1 MDFAALRQQRLAL
14 RDGLVRRATQLAAAG
29 PDPVCDAVLAALGGN
44 QVDGAALDTQGLS
57 SAGAAGPQG
66 ERPGPGSQAQEDA
79 LAAMVSVVASFL
91 VPLCSGFEAE
101 DSAAL
106 HKRLA
111 ASPHGQQY
119 AQLGGQHALLAAL
132 RRLAE
137 VGAVEVEEF
146 SQRGEVRAMLLHLDA
161 ARLVAEAATGTA
173 APTQVDGRQPVE
185 ARGKGDGE
193 RRRKQGASRGG
204 GEGKEQDLEALL
216 SAPTF
221 KERQARAEGAEL
233 AALLN
238 RPTAKEAAAA
248 ERFRSVGGSAVKEYC
263 PKLTRDACRRSRG
276 GGTACGGLHF
286 VRLML
291 AHTDLSLG
299 DCSFLDTCRHM
310 RTCKYVHY
318 AMDPADD
325 QGAGGGGGGKDGG
338 APAGGEPAPG
348 ALRPLAGIPDA
359 LQASPEAQWINCDV
373 RSFDLGVLGQFGVV
387 MADPPWDIHMDLP
400 YGTMADDEMR
410 RMPVGCL
417 QPDGGVLFLWVTGRA
432 MELGRECLGLWGY
445 RQVQELVWVK
455 SNQLQRLIRT
465 GRTGHWLNHSKEHCL
480 VGVKGRAG
488 AGAGGGH
495 VNRHIDCDVLVA
507 EVRETSRKPDEMY
520 ALLERLSPGT
530 RKLEIFGR
538 EHNCRP
544 HWVTLGNQLPG
555 VRLADEPLRR
565 RFLARYPERESELH
579 SG

>member
-1 MDFAALRQQRLAL
+1 MDFAALRAARLAL
-14 RDGLVRRATQLAAAG
+14 RDGLSRRASQLAAAV
-29 PDPVCDAVLAALGGN
+29 PDPVCDAVLAALGGT
-44 QVDGAALDTQGLS
+44 QGVDGAALDTRGVS
-57 SAGAAGPQG
+57 SAGAAGPQAT
-66 ERPGPGSQAQEDA
+66 SHAQQDA
-79 LAAMVSVVASFL
+79 VAAMVAVVAALL

-106 HKRLA
+106 HKRLL
-111 ASPHGQQY
+111 ASSHGEQY
-119 AQLGGQHALLAAL
+119 AQLGGQAALLPAL
-132 RRLAE
+132 RRLEEA
-137 VGAVEVEEF
+137 GAVEVEEF
-146 SQRGEVRAMLLHLDA
+146 SQRGEVRVMLLHLDA
-161 ARLVAEAATGTA
+161 TRLVAEAASGTA
-173 APTQVDGRQPVE
+173 AAPMQLDATGGRQPPE
-185 ARGKGDGE
+185 PRSGGRRRPRDGE
-193 RRRKQGASRGG
+193 ER
-204 GEGKEQDLEALL
+204 EQDLDALL

-276 GGTACGGLHF
+276 GGSACSGLHF

-318 AMDPADD
+318 ASDPADAA
-325 QGAGGGGGGKDGG
+325 QGGRDGG
-338 APAGGEPAPG
+338 APGGGDAATAGP
-348 ALRPLAGIPDA
+348 LRPVAGIPDA
-359 LQASPEAQWINCDV
+359 LQACPEAQWINCDV

-480 VGVKGRAG
+480 VGVKGK
-488 AGAGGGH
+488 AGGGGGSGGG

-507 EVRETSRKPDEMY
+507 EVRETSRKPDEVY

-544 HWVTLGNQLPG
+544 HWLTLGNQLPG
-555 VRLADEPLRR
+555 VRLADESLRR
-565 RFLARYPERESELH
+565 RFLARYPEREGELTLTTA
-579 SG
+579 